1 MIKPIKIIGPVF
13 DKGLLGLSKN
23 LKTFDLNRELREEIG
38 LEKHHLSKKM
48 PIWTNFEQQIR
59 GLSILQIIIFLVFFV
74 VKIFALQ
81 EMNIKNT
88 HIFRYRIG
96 RTKL

>member
-38 LEKHHLSKKM
+38 LEKHHLSKKCWFGQISSIKFVYFQYCKLNNIFSIDSLCM
-48 PIWTNFEQQIR
+48 VVYENFME
-59 GLSILQIIIFLVFFV
+59 L
-74 VKIFALQ
+74 
-81 EMNIKNT
+81 NIQT
-88 HIFRYRIG
+88 LFH
-96 RTKL
+96 